1 MDKKLSNIIQSTIW
15 STTKNIWSTKT
26 KSFNIL
32 FHFQFAKGDD
42 GALGDFSPQVSATCK
57 SSIMNIKVAFN
68 NSYHGA
74 IHARDFRSAQ
84 CMQFGDGSNSV
95 ALSLNLLAR
104 EGHPDYCGILVHNV
118 SGEVRTGTF
127 INNYLFTL
135 CLSLLLFFIQNT
147 SCFMGAAKK
156 IKINGIYKSSLIL
169 N

>member
-1 MDKKLSNIIQSTIW
+1 MDEKFSNIIQSTMKYDKPFDQQKI
-15 STTKNIWSTKT
+15 NHII
-26 KSFNIL
+26 FY
-32 FHFQFAKGDD
+32 FQLAKGDD
-42 GALGDFSPQVSATCK
+42 GVLGDFSPQVSATCK

-104 EGHPDYCGILVHNV
+104 EGHPDFCGILVHNV

-127 INNYLFTL
+127 INNFLFPL
-135 CLSLLLFFIQNT
+135 CFSFLSFFIQNT
-147 SCFMGAAKK
+147 SYFMGATK
-156 IKINGIYKSSLIL
+156 II
-169 N
+169 

>member
-1 MDKKLSNIIQSTIW
+1 MKNFKHNSVNYEVRQTIR
-15 STTKNIWSTKT
+15 SIKN

-32 FHFQFAKGDD
+32 FYFQLAKGDD

-118 SGEVRTGTF
+118 SGEVRTRTF
-127 INNYLFTL
+127 INNFLFPL
-135 CLSLLLFFIQNT
+135 CFRFLSF
-147 SCFMGAAKK
+147 
-156 IKINGIYKSSLIL
+156 
-169 N
+169 